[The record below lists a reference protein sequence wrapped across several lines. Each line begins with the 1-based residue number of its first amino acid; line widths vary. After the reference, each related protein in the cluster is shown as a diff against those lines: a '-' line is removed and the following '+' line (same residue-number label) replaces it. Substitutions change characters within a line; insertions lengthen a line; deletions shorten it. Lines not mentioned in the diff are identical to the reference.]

1 MYKHDIW
8 ACTLHALE
16 QVKYP
21 CFRLCIK
28 RKERE
33 RERTIG
39 CDEVTLS
46 VLFKPIIDLNYNL
59 KGHT

>member
-1 MYKHDIW
+1 MYPT
-8 ACTLHALE
+8 CTGTGEIPLFPFVYKKE
-16 QVKYP
+16 
-21 CFRLCIK
+21 R
-28 RKERE
+28 ERE